1 MAQHNET
8 GIKGELLALK
18 YLEDKGYIIK
28 EINWRWSHYEIDII
42 ARHNNTLVFVE
53 VKTRTSAHF
62 GFPES
67 HVNNK
72 KQAHL
77 ARAAEE
83 YMAIKALEMDVRFDI
98 ISIVLTDNE
107 PQIEHF
113 EDAFF
118 PYDV

>member
-8 GIKGELLALK
+8 GMKGEVLALQ
-18 YLEDKGYIIK
+18 YLESKGYVIK

-42 ARHNNTLVFVE
+42 ARMGNTLIVAE
-53 VKTRTSAHF
+53 VKTRSNAHF
-62 GFPES
+62 GYPEIS
-67 HVNNK
+67 VDDK
-72 KQAHL
+72 KQTHL

-83 YMAIKALEMDVRFDI
+83 YMEIHNLEMDVRFDI
-98 ISIVLTDNE
+98 ISVLLSENGV
-107 PQIEHF
+107 QIEHF